1 MKYVI
6 DSKVYENHINDEVHL
21 YGLLHQLAFLAE
33 KAKDEKDLENLAE
46 TAKRYGEIA
55 EEKFAAW
62 RIPGRYLV
70 FGDRKD
76 LAELKAAE
84 LTPLTAV
91 LKEHDAKAREK
102 QRAATADD
110 PAYIISGSAFRMLA
124 GDLFDLL
131 AQYGF
136 LRNRVLEVKTERQ
149 LARLQKNLSGEN
161 PRIRRMYRRWGL
173 AEDQG
178 VTCYDILEATLRRRH
193 LTPYDPEEAAEDGI
207 GCGPVGCLGKMLL
220 ASSIW
225 ASTKRSLT
233 WQKRDTLFSHSYF
246 RLAASAHGMS
256 ASELLSSRLMFPTP
270 LASDKSTCRDAA
282 NLDVF
287 LSDNGIFRKRN
298 KDGTIWSL
306 SLSAAVFYLTPA
318 ASEGYRSTL
327 KPTAFWGKSPSSNLS
342 AQVIHQ
348 EQPLSEK
355 AALNP
360 DWVEWLMGFP
370 QGWTDVSSGPP
381 SRRTSP
387 A

>member
-1 MKYVI
+1 MGKTDKERMGQDMKYAI
-6 DSKVYENHINDEVHL
+6 DSKTYENHINDEVHL

-46 TAKRYGEIA
+46 TAKCYGEIA

-102 QRAATADD
+102 QRAATVDD

-161 PRIRRMYRRWGL
+161 PRIRRMYRRWGIP
-173 AEDQG
+173 DSTG
-178 VTCYDILEATLRRRH
+178 VTGFDMLESAIRRTH
-193 LTPYDPEEAAEDGI
+193 LTPYDQDGRED
-207 GCGPVGCLGKMLL
+207 VY
-220 ASSIW
+220 
-225 ASTKRSLT
+225 
-233 WQKRDTLFSHSYF
+233 D
-246 RLAASAHGMS
+246 
-256 ASELLSSRLMFPTP
+256 
-270 LASDKSTCRDAA
+270 
-282 NLDVF
+282 
-287 LSDNGIFRKRN
+287 
-298 KDGTIWSL
+298 
-306 SLSAAVFYLTPA
+306 
-318 ASEGYRSTL
+318 
-327 KPTAFWGKSPSSNLS
+327 
-342 AQVIHQ
+342 
-348 EQPLSEK
+348 
-355 AALNP
+355 
-360 DWVEWLMGFP
+360 
-370 QGWTDVSSGPP
+370 
-381 SRRTSP
+381 
-387 A
+387 